1 MTKKSATQHATDT
14 LGRVGGSTELG
25 LLRARNSKRIPQFL
39 KLETPDIKFA
49 IFPHEEIASLRTE
62 FRNALDKI
70 SEELLALTIK
80 ALEIIDA
87 DLPKATKLMRM

>member
-1 MTKKSATQHATDT
+1 M
-14 LGRVGGSTELG
+14 
-25 LLRARNSKRIPQFL
+25 LRARNSKRIPQFL

-80 ALEIIDA
+80 ARENIDA
-87 DLPKATKLMRM
+87 DLRRSQTYGRCEGISQAKIDRSPDIG